1 MKEPSHTSG
10 SHRSCIGLIFTSQPD
25 FLVDSGIHPSLH
37 KNCHRQITCS
47 KFHLKHFYPPPYER
61 SIWHYIQANIDLIK
75 KVTDNFDWKKY
86 FWRLW
91 IKYASQYLDWYFF
104 DIMSNFIPNKIILID
119 TRDSP
124 WIKKKIKVLI
134 HDENLV
140 YKNHFKKNNSDTQR
154 AFSQIQTQHQLSIEN
169 LKLKYYQKLSNKLSN
184 K

>member
-1 MKEPSHTSG
+1 MTG
-10 SHRSCIGLIFTSQPD
+10 
-25 FLVDSGIHPSLH
+25 
-37 KNCHRQITCS
+37 KNTFEDCESNMQV
-47 KFHLKHFYPPPYER
+47 
-61 SIWHYIQANIDLIK
+61 NIL
-75 KVTDNFDWKKY
+75 TDT
-86 FWRLW
+86 
-91 IKYASQYLDWYFF
+91 FF

>member
-1 MKEPSHTSG
+1 MTG
-10 SHRSCIGLIFTSQPD
+10 
-25 FLVDSGIHPSLH
+25 
-37 KNCHRQITCS
+37 KNTFEDCESNMQV
-47 KFHLKHFYPPPYER
+47 
-61 SIWHYIQANIDLIK
+61 NIL
-75 KVTDNFDWKKY
+75 TDT
-86 FWRLW
+86 
-91 IKYASQYLDWYFF
+91 FF

-169 LKLKYYQKLSNKLSN
+169 LKLKHYQKLSNKLSN
-184 K
+184 DIFKGKCYWSILKDFLNSKRIPYIPLLIHQQICHRLSFKE